1 MYKKLFVFLDQMIL
15 DLFTRELFLIFCIW
29 KNASALPMAPAPVNS
44 INTLK
49 LERSRWKFCTGW
61 SLTCWRVSC
70 FLYFVPAPVDS
81 INTLKQSQQR
91 HCIVNCIKEPVAERK
106 IKPMFTFRLSTIHD
120 ETTTV
125 TENYS
130 TSLTTESCNAYSF
143 TVDNQ

>member
-1 MYKKLFVFLDQMIL
+1 MYKKLFMLLNQMIF
-15 DLFTRELFLIFCIW
+15 DLFTRELFPIFSIW
-29 KNASALPMAPAPVNS
+29 KNANALPMAPAPA
-44 INTLK
+44 K
-49 LERSRWKFCTGW
+49 
-61 SLTCWRVSC
+61 
-70 FLYFVPAPVDS
+70 S

-91 HCIVNCIKEPVAERK
+91 HCIVNCIKEPAAERK
-106 IKPMFTFRLSTIHD
+106 LKSMFTFRLSTIHD

>member
-1 MYKKLFVFLDQMIL
+1 MIF
-15 DLFTRELFLIFCIW
+15 DLFTRELFPIFSIW
-29 KNASALPMAPAPVNS
+29 KNASALPMAPAPA
-44 INTLK
+44 K
-49 LERSRWKFCTGW
+49 
-61 SLTCWRVSC
+61 
-70 FLYFVPAPVDS
+70 S

-91 HCIVNCIKEPVAERK
+91 HCIVNCIKEPAAERK
-106 IKPMFTFRLSTIHD
+106 LKSMFTFRLSTIHD